1 MREVRVTSF
10 ERFEAMDGEVR
21 IIANS
26 GELVLIFP
34 RELWESMPTE
44 VSSPFSPSEPATE
57 ELEEL
62 VELRERLEEHAREDS
77 FATVLERVPL
87 GGEEPDWQ
95 FDLVLRPAG
104 MFAAT
109 TGYVFLPMVLPEHV
123 AEFGARLEEDDFV
136 EGAYLVG
143 AAADQRALAAG
154 DESLKVLSIRGR
166 NCSVSRFELAPE
178 LWQVLSDELG
188 WNDVEPVTPRNPL
201 GADHRNEG

>member
-26 GELVLIFP
+26 GDLVLIFP

-109 TGYVFLPMVLPEHV
+109 TGYVFLPVVLPEHV
-123 AEFGARLEEDDFV
+123 AEFGARLEEDGFV

>member
-26 GELVLIFP
+26 GDLALIFP
-34 RELWESMPTE
+34 RELWESLPAE
-44 VSSPFSPSEPATE
+44 VSSTRSPSEPATE

-62 VELRERLEEHAREDS
+62 VELRERLEAHARENS
-77 FATVLERVPL
+77 FATVLDGVPL
-87 GGEEPDWQ
+87 GGEDPDWQ

-109 TGYVFLPMVLPEHV
+109 TGYVFMPVILPEHV
-123 AEFGARLEEDDFV
+123 AEFGARVEEDDFV

-143 AAADQRALAAG
+143 AVADVRALAAG

-166 NCSVSRFELAPE
+166 SCSVSRFELAPE
-178 LWQVLSDELG
+178 LWQVLSEELG
-188 WNDVEPVTPRNPL
+188 WNDVEPVAPGDPL

>member
-26 GELVLIFP
+26 GDLVLIFP

-178 LWQVLSDELG
+178 LWQVLSDELE